1 MAPSLWFCYRRRGR
15 PCMRPKG
22 VSAKNAYRPTPR
34 GAHRIYVRTSRLA
47 AASRTSPTCVGAK
60 PHMFRITA
68 WRWASA
74 APVREAAAKLLGAS
88 IRRETPR
95 QSRGRHL
102 RTIGRLRGE
111 LLRVCE
117 PPRILLCP
125 PPAKWS
131 EVPLIRCG
139 HPPPEDS
146 GGIIADG
153 QGAGSIRRR
162 RLCLRDPCMRR
173 PCRIRA
179 AK

>member
-146 GGIIADG
+146 GRIIADG